1 MKQLL
6 WINACMRKE
15 GISRT
20 DELCRTFLEAWKANN
35 PDGVVVERD
44 LTGGDLPIL
53 TAKLAIERDESVRM
67 GMMDSPLVSIAKE
80 MAGAD
85 TLVIGA
91 PYWDLSFPAV
101 LKVYLEW
108 ASTLDVTFHY
118 NDQGKSEGLCRAD
131 KLLYITTGG
140 GPVYNRN
147 HGYEYVKALGGML
160 GIHNTYCVA
169 GEFLD
174 VVDGPCAEN
183 MAKAKEELTELA
195 KSW

>member
-1 MKQLL
+1 MKRLL
-6 WINACMRKE
+6 WINACMRRE
-15 GISRT
+15 GVSRT
-20 DELCRTFLEAWKANN
+20 DELCRSFLEAWKANN
-35 PDGVVVERD
+35 PDGEVVERD

-53 TAKLAIERDESVRM
+53 NAKLAAERDEAVSA
-67 GMMDSPLVSIAKE
+67 GNLDSPLVAVAKE

-85 TLVIGA
+85 TVVIGA

-108 ASTLDVTFHY
+108 ASTLNITFHY
-118 NDQGKSEGLCRAD
+118 NDQGKSEGLCKAD

-147 HGYEYVKALGGML
+147 HGYDYVKALSAML
-160 GIHNTYCVA
+160 GIHNTRCVA
-169 GEFLD
+169 GEYLD

-183 MAKAKEELTELA
+183 MAKAKAELAELA
-195 KSW
+195 KTW

>member
-20 DELCRTFLEAWKANN
+20 DELCRAFLEAWKANN

-147 HGYEYVKALGGML
+147 HGYEYVKALSGML